1 MRKNQW
7 FKWFIIEIDKTIQ
20 QAADGRVCLRK
31 KLTKNGLLLLDKT
44 RFPFQIALDQGI
56 PTSSDSSD
64 SGAVKQH
71 WQTSLKSIM
80 GTDCKLEL
88 TSIQNI
94 CRNLAK
100 FFVWVYQDCRGS
112 GANRIKQLG
121 RKCGK
126 IKQIQHKIATFKR
139 TRIF

>member
-1 MRKNQW
+1 MSGFIKGLDNDVDLYSRTTDHSGLSAQMRKNQW

-31 KLTKNGLLLLDKT
+31 KLTKNGLLLLD
-44 RFPFQIALDQGI
+44 
-56 PTSSDSSD
+56 
-64 SGAVKQH
+64 
-71 WQTSLKSIM
+71 KSIM